1 VRLRVRAYNVGFGD
15 CILLS
20 WDEPDRM
27 HHAWV
32 DFGTLPSDQV
42 INYEAVVDDVVAT
55 TGGHLDLLMV
65 THRHLDHLGG
75 FYSMWQQ
82 LHDKLQI
89 DRIWHAW
96 VTSAIDSKF
105 ALAAEAAAGLLP
117 RELLTGPSVVAGIY
131 QNNLG
136 LTTRARM
143 DKIET
148 LAPPTS
154 VFKIHRELDLIDAL
168 PAGWS
173 EMHIDVLGP
182 EKDSGKY
189 LKSIDT
195 SLRARAALD
204 TEFDRFASAGVPE
217 VIDATAAGAADG
229 HIDDP
234 AAVPDF
240 MKLADFARLRR
251 LLRGGGTDL
260 LAAVNTSRNNTSI
273 VTRWRWKDVTLI
285 LTGDAELESWHY
297 LRDNGTNFG
306 STLLKVGHHGSINAS
321 PTWAYEQVFPKKRA
335 GNAVLLSTN
344 PAIFH
349 GINPDPHPDVV
360 AGWTNRLRYPTSRF
374 RRTDAVARGAS
385 VEFVFDRA

>member
-1 VRLRVRAYNVGFGD
+1 MRLRVRAYNVGFGD

-32 DFGTLPSDQV
+32 DFGTHSSDKV
-42 INYEAVVDDVVAT
+42 INYQAVVDDVVAT
-55 TGGHLDLLMV
+55 TGGQLDLLMV

-82 LHDKLQI
+82 LHDKLHI

-96 VTSAIDSKF
+96 VTAAIDSKF
-105 ALAAEAAAGLLP
+105 ELATQAAAALLP
-117 RELLTGPSVVAGIY
+117 PELLAGPSVVAGIY
-131 QNNLG
+131 QNNLA
-136 LTTRARM
+136 LTTRDRM

-148 LAPPTS
+148 LALPAA
-154 VFKIHRELDLIDAL
+154 VFKIHRELDLTEAL

-182 EKDSGKY
+182 EKDSSKY
-189 LKSIDT
+189 LQSIDT
-195 SLRARAALD
+195 SMQARAALD
-204 TEFDRFASAGVPE
+204 SEFDRFAAAGVPAS
-217 VIDATAAGAADG
+217 IDATASGAVESA
-229 HIDDP
+229 DDP

-273 VTRWRWKDVTLI
+273 VTRWRWKDVTL
-285 LTGDAELESWHY
+285 LMTGDAELESWHY
-297 LRDNGTNFG
+297 LRENGANVG
-306 STLLKVGHHGSINAS
+306 ATLVKVGHHGSINAS
-321 PTWAYEQVFPKKRA
+321 PTWGYEQVFPKKRA

-360 AGWTNRLRYPTSRF
+360 AGWTGRLRYPVSRF
-374 RRTDAVARGAS
+374 RRTDAVERGAS
-385 VEFVFDRA
+385 VEFVFDRP